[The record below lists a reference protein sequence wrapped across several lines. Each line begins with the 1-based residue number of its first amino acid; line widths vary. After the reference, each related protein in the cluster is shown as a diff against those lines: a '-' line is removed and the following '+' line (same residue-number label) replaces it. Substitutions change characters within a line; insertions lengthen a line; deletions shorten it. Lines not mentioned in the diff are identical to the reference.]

1 MHGPILRLNL
11 KTALLCYCM
20 ALYLSG
26 TTLPILSLLKD
37 FLSEIHHWLVNILKR
52 KRIPHI
58 KNRPC
63 SKVVDWP
70 RILNCEHKYLEH
82 QGNMINHSSRELMLS
97 NYDLEVLD
105 FPGSSVVTLS
115 FALWDTLGSKWQ
127 GCLTECSQLSFAEF
141 FFKNHFLWLIAVEW
155 YDPLKTDG
163 ENTEKLPHSQ
173 DYKSQALG
181 VLCKHL
187 PSSRVRC

>member
-37 FLSEIHHWLVNILKR
+37 FLSEIHHWLGNILKR

-97 NYDLEVLD
+97 NYDH

-127 GCLTECSQLSFAEF
+127 GCLTECSQLSFAVFF
-141 FFKNHFLWLIAVEW
+141 FFKSFPLINCSW
-155 YDPLKTDG
+155 MIWPS
-163 ENTEKLPHSQ
+163 ENWWRKYWKITPFPRLQIPGSWCTVQ
-173 DYKSQALG
+173 TSTLFP
-181 VLCKHL
+181 C
-187 PSSRVRC
+187 